1 MNRRSITF
9 TAPQLVY
16 LAAEAERLGVSV
28 SEIVRRIIDAQR
40 ETKNDRV
47 WTSGELIDEPRYDI
61 LMTTV
66 VDPFRPVVV
75 TTRGMADAIREADE
89 ADYWHTRPIV

>member
-1 MNRRSITF
+1 M
-9 TAPQLVY
+9 
-16 LAAEAERLGVSV
+16 
-28 SEIVRRIIDAQR
+28 
-40 ETKNDRV
+40 DRV
-47 WTSGELIDEPRYDI
+47 WTSGELIDEARYEI